1 MYKIILSIV
10 ILFMCNNIFAQH
22 TFTAIVKDSTTKQP
36 LAGATISQKGK
47 RNTTVSDSVGEIMLT
62 NISNGKQIFTISFV
76 GYEKLE
82 IDVIFPLSDSNQV
95 ATIFLTKE
103 AEEELE
109 EVVVASTRTS
119 RTINN
124 TPTRVE
130 TIDLE
135 EIDEKSNMKPSNVS
149 MILHESTGIQ
159 VQQTSA
165 TSGNASIRIQG
176 LDGRYTQL
184 LKDGYASFGNFA
196 SGLSILEIPPLDLK
210 QVEIIKG
217 PASTL
222 YGAGAIAGVVN
233 FISRT
238 PKEKLNVNVILNQSN
253 VGQTNIGAFAMQR
266 NKKIG
271 FSILA
276 LINNQNT
283 YDVDKDDFTELPKA
297 TDFTLHPKLFLFPTE
312 NSTII
317 IGNSFSN
324 GKRTGGDMNVINGKA
339 DNYHTYFE
347 RNNTTRNTTTLDY
360 SQKFKNGDKLIVKTS
375 FNYFKRN
382 IAIPIYTVIG
392 IGYNFTGI
400 NTNSFN
406 DVSYI
411 KNIKKQTLI
420 FGTNFISDKFK
431 EQSAGNTML
440 RNFTTTTIGIYAQQ
454 TWDATEKLKLE
465 SGFRIDRVNFLNQL
479 YSKTENFFLPRISV
493 LYKFNNKWSS
503 RIGAGLG
510 YKTPTIFT
518 ELTETI
524 QYQNVLPLNNVTS
537 EKSIGGTADVNY
549 KTKLGEHLNFSANQ
563 MFFYTSINNA
573 SELQQNN
580 TSEYFFANGNKAIQS
595 VGFETNLKFIY
606 KGNFKFFVGYTFTD
620 ARATYIS
627 GKPFLLLLPKSKL
640 NLALVYEKEDKI
652 KIGLEGYATGQQYL
666 SNGTKTPSFFE
677 LGFMVEKIFNKFS
690 IFINAENFTDV
701 RQSRY
706 KRVVNEPHNNP
717 TFDDIWTHTEGRT
730 FNAGLKFKL

>member
-1 MYKIILSIV
+1 MYKIIFSIV

-22 TFTAIVKDSTTKQP
+22 TFTAIIKDSSTKQP

-47 RNTTVSDSVGEIMLT
+47 RNTTVSDSVGQLMLP
-62 NISNGKQIFTISFV
+62 NISKGKQTLTISFV

-82 IDVIFPLSDSNQV
+82 LDLLFPLSDSNQV

-109 EVVVASTRTS
+109 EVVVSSTRTS

-130 TIDLE
+130 TIELE
-135 EIDEKSNMKPSNVS
+135 EIDEKSNMKSANVS

-238 PKEKLNVNVILNQSN
+238 PKEKLQVNVILNQSN

-266 NKKIG
+266 NKKVG
-271 FSILA
+271 FTMLA
-276 LINNQNT
+276 LVNNQNK
-283 YDVDKDDFTELPKA
+283 YDVDNDDFTELPKSS
-297 TDFTLHPKLFLFPTE
+297 DFTLHPKLFFYPTE
-312 NSTII
+312 NSSIV
-317 IGNSFSN
+317 IGNSFN
-324 GKRTGGDMNVINGKA
+324 KGKRTGGDINVINGKA
-339 DNYHTYFE
+339 DNYHTYYE
-347 RNNTTRNTTTLDY
+347 TNNTTRNTTTLDY
-360 SQKFKNGDKLIVKTS
+360 TQQFKNKDKLTLKTS
-375 FNYFKRN
+375 FSYFKRF
-382 IAIPIYTVIG
+382 IAIPNYSPSIISN
-392 IGYNFTGI
+392 NFMGI
-400 NTNSFN
+400 NNNNFN
-406 DVSYI
+406 DISYA
-411 KNIKKQTLI
+411 KNLKNQTLI
-420 FGTNFISDKFK
+420 FGVNFIIDNFK
-431 EQSAGNTML
+431 EEILNTTP
-440 RNFTTTTIGIYAQQ
+440 RNFKTSTSGIYTQH

-465 SGFRIDRVNFLNQL
+465 SGIRVDRVTYSNQL
-479 YSKTENFFLPRISV
+479 YKKTESFFLPRISA
-493 LYKFNNKWSS
+493 LYKFNTKWSS
-503 RIGAGLG
+503 RFGAGLG
-510 YKTPTIFT
+510 YKTPSIFT

-549 KTKLGEHLNFSANQ
+549 KTNIGTHINFSANQ
-563 MFFYTSINNA
+563 LFFYTSINN
-573 SELQQNN
+573 STILQQN
-580 TSEYFFANGNKAIQS
+580 TMSEYYFTNANKPIQS
-595 VGFETNLKFIY
+595 VGFETNFKFIY
-606 KGNFKFFVGYTFTD
+606 KDNFKFFVGYTFTD
-620 ARATYIS
+620 AKATYTS
-627 GKPFLLLLPKSKL
+627 GNQFLLLLPKSKL

-652 KIGLEGYATGQQYL
+652 KMGLEGYFTGKQYL
-666 SNGTKTPSFFE
+666 STGSQTPSFAEF
-677 LGFMVEKIFNKFS
+677 GFMIEKIFGKFS
-690 IFINAENFTDV
+690 IFVNAENFTDV

-730 FNAGLKFKL
+730 FNGGIKFKL